1 MIGHFGNNAI
11 EFMRKKRV
19 DKPKEKNV
27 QLLKKYLLQLG
38 AKFNTPRNKN

>member
-27 QLLKKYLLQLG
+27 QLLKQYLLQLCT
-38 AKFNTPRNKN
+38 KFNSTKPKD